1 MIHVEHA
8 LCRNLTAML
17 PDPSSFSSC
26 DLPVLAKLHLSS
38 AHNLMAT
45 LKLLAPAAF
54 AGGSSQPDL
63 SALDDADSSL
73 LGMAATLIE
82 LQLFHLQR
90 AAALTASRKRIA
102 QQRCADRLAAAVGSS
117 CSSSGVGSS
126 TTFVQQRSTLTG
138 LTDMSE

>member
-1 MIHVEHA
+1 V
-8 LCRNLTAML
+8 L
-17 PDPSSFSSC
+17 PDPSSFSAG

-54 AGGSSQPDL
+54 ASGSSQPDL
-63 SALDDADSSL
+63 NALDDADSSL

-90 AAALTASRKRIA
+90 AAALTAATRKRLA
-102 QQRCADRLAAAVGSS
+102 QQRCAEDLDAAGTSS
-117 CSSSGVGSS
+117 CAGLSATSD
-126 TTFVQQRSTLTG
+126 QRSTLTDV
-138 LTDMSE
+138 TDMS